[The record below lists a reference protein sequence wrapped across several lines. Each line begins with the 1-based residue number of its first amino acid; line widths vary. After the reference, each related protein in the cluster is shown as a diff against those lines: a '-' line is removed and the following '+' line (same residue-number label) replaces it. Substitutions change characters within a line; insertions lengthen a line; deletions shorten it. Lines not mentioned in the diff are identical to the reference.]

1 MKTYLLDILNRYK
14 KFSESLDVEAI
25 LCSKS
30 WSVFNDSGCKEIY
43 LFQHDGSLI
52 ISVSGEVTNATWKY
66 ILVNQSIL
74 ISTKSASYMLH
85 PAFVDDIIFALQ
97 LDGTNQYS
105 FMIDELQRDTFAPK
119 SLSDIEKY
127 FIRRKQLE
135 LEKEKQISKEIIIQA
150 IESSLLAACKDE
162 YGKSDNIK
170 VIFDRE
176 TGAIGVYAEME
187 IVEDDL
193 LEDETTQ
200 MAFSVADAKYKN
212 IKVGDVIDIEV
223 TPKNFGRI
231 AAQKAKQVV
240 VQKIREEERK
250 VLYVQ
255 YLEKEREVITGI
267 VQRYSGRNVC
277 INLGKVDAILME
289 SEQVPGER
297 FRPTEHIKLYVVE
310 VKDTPK
316 GPRIT
321 VSRTHP
327 EFVKRLFEEEVTEIQ
342 DGTVEI
348 KSIAREAGSRT
359 KIAVTTQIPDV
370 DAVGACV
377 GMNGAR
383 VNAIV
388 EELRGEKIDIVNW
401 SESPEVFIENALS
414 PSEVTSV
421 TVDEEEKT
429 ARVIVPE
436 NQLSLAIGKEG
447 QNARLA
453 AKLTG
458 YKVDIKC
465 EETL

>member
-1 MKTYLLDILNRYK
+1 M
-14 KFSESLDVEAI
+14 
-25 LCSKS
+25 
-30 WSVFNDSGCKEIY
+30 
-43 LFQHDGSLI
+43 
-52 ISVSGEVTNATWKY
+52 
-66 ILVNQSIL
+66 
-74 ISTKSASYMLH
+74 
-85 PAFVDDIIFALQ
+85 
-97 LDGTNQYS
+97 
-105 FMIDELQRDTFAPK
+105 
-119 SLSDIEKY
+119 
-127 FIRRKQLE
+127 
-135 LEKEKQISKEIIIQA
+135 
-150 IESSLLAACKDE
+150 
-162 YGKSDNIK
+162 
-170 VIFDRE
+170 
-176 TGAIGVYAEME
+176 
-187 IVEDDL
+187 
-193 LEDETTQ
+193 
-200 MAFSVADAKYKN
+200 
-212 IKVGDVIDIEV
+212 IDIEV

>member
-1 MKTYLLDILNRYK
+1 M
-14 KFSESLDVEAI
+14 
-25 LCSKS
+25 
-30 WSVFNDSGCKEIY
+30 
-43 LFQHDGSLI
+43 
-52 ISVSGEVTNATWKY
+52 
-66 ILVNQSIL
+66 
-74 ISTKSASYMLH
+74 
-85 PAFVDDIIFALQ
+85 
-97 LDGTNQYS
+97 
-105 FMIDELQRDTFAPK
+105 
-119 SLSDIEKY
+119 
-127 FIRRKQLE
+127 
-135 LEKEKQISKEIIIQA
+135 
-150 IESSLLAACKDE
+150 
-162 YGKSDNIK
+162 
-170 VIFDRE
+170 IFDRE

>member
-1 MKTYLLDILNRYK
+1 MAARKKATVNDRTELIEALD
-14 KFSESLDVEAI
+14 AI
-25 LCSKS
+25 
-30 WSVFNDSGCKEIY
+30 
-43 LFQHDGSLI
+43 
-52 ISVSGEVTNATWKY
+52 
-66 ILVNQSIL
+66 
-74 ISTKSASYMLH
+74 
-85 PAFVDDIIFALQ
+85 
-97 LDGTNQYS
+97 
-105 FMIDELQRDTFAPK
+105 
-119 SLSDIEKY
+119 
-127 FIRRKQLE
+127 
-135 LEKEKQISKEIIIQA
+135 EKEKQISKDIILEA
-150 IESSLLAACKDE
+150 VENSLLAACKNQ
-162 YGKSDNIK
+162 YGKSDNIR
-170 VIFDRE
+170 VSIDRE
-176 TGAIGVYAEME
+176 TGAVGVFAQLEV
-187 IVEDDL
+187 VEDDMV
-193 LEDETTQ
+193 EDTVLQIGRSE
-200 MAFSVADAKYKN
+200 ANLKY
-212 IKVGDVIDIEV
+212 GDVAVGETVETEV

-255 YLEKEREVITGI
+255 FLEKEREVITGV
-267 VQRYSGRNVC
+267 VQRYSGRNIC
-277 INLGKVDAILME
+277 IHLGKVDAILME

-327 EFVKRLFEEEVTEIQ
+327 EFVKRLFEEEVMEIQ

-359 KIAVTTQIPDV
+359 KIAVYTQNPNV

-377 GMNGAR
+377 GMNGNR

-388 EELRGEKIDIVNW
+388 EELRGEKIDIIDW
-401 SESPEVFIENALS
+401 SESPAILIENALS
-414 PSEVTSV
+414 PAKVTSV
-421 TVDEEEKT
+421 EVNEEEKT
-429 ARVIVPE
+429 ARVIVEE

-458 YKVDIKC
+458 FKIDIKC
-465 EETL
+465 KE